1 MFNISTIFNITF
13 DFFICFI
20 ENYLIISLLN
30 LFFVQKKEQTFI
42 YASLLTVLSSL
53 VMAYIY
59 PPIYAS
65 FALLFF
71 LYIYTYFNLQGSRQL
86 KIVIPLLV
94 FMNLFLVNISFSL
107 ISTLFNIP
115 INHVLSTYSIEYFIV
130 SSFTKCILF
139 IEYIF
144 TKKYIHKEL
153 YISKETWFLSVIL
166 IIVSI
171 ILPSIIITHYINGT
185 IQSQPLVFM
194 TLSQFIMTHFLIYR
208 IYIHSHIDHQTIL
221 EKELLLDTYK
231 HSETMLKIIEERV
244 DEMNRLNHDLN
255 NHKLVMERLYQNHQS
270 QELQEYIDGLF
281 DSSHYV
287 YINNDIMN
295 YILNQ
300 KINIAKKKDIDVK
313 CLIQGDFE
321 KTISIIDLNI
331 ILGNL
336 LDNAIEAAQNAEIKY
351 IEIHIHQDINHLYIK
366 IKNTYYHIKKE
377 HHSFIS
383 TKNDPHHHGYG
394 IPHIQMICQKYHGEN
409 IITFDQNYFIHS
421 CLFFFES

>member
-65 FALLFF
+65 FALLIF

-144 TKKYIHKEL
+144 TKNI
-153 YISKETWFLSVIL
+153 
-166 IIVSI
+166 
-171 ILPSIIITHYINGT
+171 
-185 IQSQPLVFM
+185 
-194 TLSQFIMTHFLIYR
+194 FI
-208 IYIHSHIDHQTIL
+208 
-221 EKELLLDTYK
+221 K
-231 HSETMLKIIEERV
+231 
-244 DEMNRLNHDLN
+244 
-255 NHKLVMERLYQNHQS
+255 
-270 QELQEYIDGLF
+270 
-281 DSSHYV
+281 
-287 YINNDIMN
+287 
-295 YILNQ
+295 
-300 KINIAKKKDIDVK
+300 
-313 CLIQGDFE
+313 
-321 KTISIIDLNI
+321 
-331 ILGNL
+331 
-336 LDNAIEAAQNAEIKY
+336 
-351 IEIHIHQDINHLYIK
+351 
-366 IKNTYYHIKKE
+366 
-377 HHSFIS
+377 SFIFL
-383 TKNDPHHHGYG
+383 KRLG
-394 IPHIQMICQKYHGEN
+394 
-409 IITFDQNYFIHS
+409 F
-421 CLFFFES
+421 